1 MTKDM
6 ILLKEKRPVL
16 IQWAYDRVINKNLNV
31 LAAMTGNP
39 GSGKSYASLR
49 WAELQSKKNGVE
61 FSVDNIVFTPKEFI
75 KLINSGNLKRGS
87 VIIMDEAGVAINSRK
102 WQSSINLMIN
112 KVIQTFRHQNYV
124 VILNAPYF
132 DFIDTAV
139 RKMFHMMFEMDRID
153 FKKGVTWTM
162 PKVIQINQRTG
173 HVYYKWLRYKVAGEQ
188 PMALDKA
195 GFNLSSKKL
204 RIAYEKKKTDYTT
217 KLNKDLEVDLDMQDS
232 TKPKELTD
240 MQKRIINLRNEYG
253 LNEVNIGKVM
263 GITQPSV
270 NSHLKACKNKGF
282 IVNRS
287 KRDQGE
293 LPLSDTEKIRE
304 ELKTKFKGL

>member
-6 ILLKEKRPVL
+6 ILMKERKPVL
-16 IQWAYDRVINKNLNV
+16 IQWVHDRVMVKNLNA
-31 LAAMTGNP
+31 LLCFIGNP
-39 GSGKSYASLR
+39 GSGKSYSSIR
-49 WAELQSKKNGVE
+49 FAELVSKKNGVE

-102 WQSSINLMIN
+102 WQSSINLMVN
-112 KVIQTFRHQNYV
+112 YVIQTFRHQNYV

-139 RKMFHMMFEMDRID
+139 RKMFHMIFEMIRID
-153 FKKGVTWTM
+153 FKKGRSWTR
-162 PKVIQINQRTG
+162 PKVIQVNQRTG

-195 GFNLSSKKL
+195 GFLLPSKEI
-204 RIAYEKKKTDYTT
+204 RNAYEQKKKDYTS
-217 KLNKDLEVDLDMQDS
+217 KLNKGLEVDLDMQDS

-240 MQKRIINLRNEYG
+240 MQKVIINLRNEYG

-270 NSHLKACKNKGF
+270 NSHLKACKSKGF

-287 KRDQGE
+287 RRDQGE
-293 LPLSDTEKIRE
+293 LSLSDTEKIRE
-304 ELKTKFKGL
+304 KLKTRFKGL